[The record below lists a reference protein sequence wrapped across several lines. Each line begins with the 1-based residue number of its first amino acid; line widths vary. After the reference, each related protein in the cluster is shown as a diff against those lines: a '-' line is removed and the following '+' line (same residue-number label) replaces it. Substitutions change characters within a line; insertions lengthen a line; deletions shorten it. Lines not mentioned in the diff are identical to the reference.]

1 MITDK
6 VWQTKLHARLHDPA
20 EKALVLLRDPAGH
33 EGGTSRELHRLLFEG
48 GVSDDIH
55 SIVKKADWWAS
66 AADRPQW
73 PEEAERLPDGRTVRR
88 PAAWSR
94 VNWAKEPTLIHPM
107 NGGEVNLGNDFGVD
121 VSRLAATD
129 VEDIKARSLDHFREL
144 RLANGQETDWRRTLL
159 AYWRFGPELREGE
172 DNGTLGELWR
182 LLPAD
187 TRIPDHSIWDHLDLV
202 SAFAGAFSA
211 DENGDATLL
220 TVSLG
225 PVQGFIAA
233 ARTTSDL
240 WAGSHILAQL
250 AWQAMRVICERLG
263 PDAILLP
270 RLRGIPQVDVW
281 LREECDLPRKWFDD
295 CEWTKQK
302 TDANPLFSAALP
314 NRFVAVVPAGGV
326 TELATCIET
335 RTRDWLQ
342 EVGGEVV
349 DKLLEAVSL
358 RRKDEPRDDAVPA
371 YQQMRDQ
378 LNGFPEVHWAAVPF
392 SLIRPRNQQR
402 QTNLDTSRL
411 VEATAP
417 FFGAEHGEESGFL
430 ASPAWKVLCNP
441 QELNGAT
448 FFDPNPGV
456 LYPAVYDLAER
467 ALAAAKVGR
476 SFDQTE
482 HVGWRCSMTGETE
495 WLTTDRGQLVK
506 SYRTQPDTLWAKVAD
521 QRPAWAKRGEHLGAL
536 PAIKRLWPS
545 LFAKRLRR
553 VVGTQGADRFVV
565 STHTMALAKQMEEF
579 VEGGGQPTD
588 EQRKSLKGA
597 RPVALPR
604 RLARHHHSLDWMR
617 RLPGCLEDAAEAQDE
632 ERKRCAEVA
641 VKGIL
646 GDKIESYYAL
656 LLMDGDHMGRT
667 LAGGNSTQPT
677 SYLQSFHPSV
687 RQGFEK
693 LASGNPALEEYANA
707 PRAVSPN
714 RHLSIS
720 AALNDFALHVVPQ
733 VVEHEHA
740 GRVLYAGGDDV
751 MAMLPVVDLLPAMR
765 RLREAYSGDAREAV
779 DVDWAVARKRRKL
792 VCKGGFAYLR
802 GRLMCMMAGATASCG
817 AVVAH
822 HKEPLAVVMSEL
834 HRAEKRA
841 KDAGRNRFSLTVI
854 KRGGGDLLVTDK
866 WDAPLDALLKARDF
880 LAEPSVS
887 RRAVYN
893 SLAWL
898 KDLPDDASEDMLCRL
913 MVVQFERQAQDE
925 SARRSAC
932 ELARLVAALAAK
944 QPSCRRRAWL
954 TQHLCVAEFLARET
968 RTESAGT
975 AEESASAA

>member
-1 MITDK
+1 MTTDK

-33 EGGTSRELHRLLFEG
+33 EGGTSRELHRLLFKG
-48 GVSDDIH
+48 GVSDDIYR
-55 SIVKKADWWAS
+55 IVKKADWWAS

-73 PEEAERLPDGRTVRR
+73 PEETERLPDGRTVRR

-94 VNWAKEPTLIHPM
+94 VNWVKQPTLIHPM
-107 NGGEVNLGNDFGVD
+107 NGGEVSLGNDFGVD

-129 VEDIKARSLDHFREL
+129 VEDVKARSLEHFRGLCL
-144 RLANGQETDWRRTLL
+144 RNGQETDWRRTLL
-159 AYWRFGPELREGE
+159 AYWRFGPELSESE

-211 DENGDATLL
+211 DEDGDAALL

-250 AWQAMRVICERLG
+250 AWQAISVICERLG

-281 LREECDLPRKWFDD
+281 LRDECDLPSKWFHD
-295 CEWTKQK
+295 CEWTRGE

-314 NRFVAVVPAGGV
+314 NRFVGVVPAGGV
-326 TELATCIET
+326 TELTTCIET

-349 DKLLEAVSL
+349 DKLLEAASL
-358 RRKDEPRDDAVPA
+358 RQKDDLRDDAVPA

-378 LNGFPEVHWAAVPF
+378 LRGFPEVHWAAVPF
-392 SLIRPRNQQR
+392 SLVRPRNERR
-402 QTNLDTSRL
+402 QTDLDTSKL
-411 VEATAP
+411 AEAMAP
-417 FFGAEHGEESGFL
+417 FFGSERGEESGFL
-430 ASPAWKVLCNP
+430 ISRAWNVLRNR
-441 QELNGAT
+441 QELSGAT
-448 FFDPNPGV
+448 FFEPNPGV

-467 ALAAAKVGR
+467 ALAAAKSGR

-482 HVGWRCSMTGETE
+482 QVGWRCSMTGETE
-495 WLTTDRGQLVK
+495 WLTTDRDQLAK
-506 SYRTQPDTLWAKVAD
+506 SYRTQPDTLWAKVAN
-521 QRPAWAKRGEHLGAL
+521 QHPGLAKRGEHLGAL
-536 PAIKRLWPS
+536 PAIKRLWPT
-545 LFAKRLRR
+545 LFAKRLER
-553 VVGTQGADRFVV
+553 VVGAEVNRFVV
-565 STHTMALAKQMEEF
+565 STHTMALAKQMEVF
-579 VEGGGQPTD
+579 LEGGGGLTD
-588 EQRKSLKGA
+588 EQHRGLKGTK
-597 RPVALPR
+597 PVALPR
-604 RLARHHHSLDWMR
+604 RLARRHDLLHWMR

-632 ERKRCAEVA
+632 ERRRSAEAA

-646 GDKIESYYAL
+646 GNRIEAYYAL
-656 LLMDGDHMGRT
+656 LLMDGDDMGRM
-667 LAGGNSTQPT
+667 LAGGDGAQST
-677 SYLQSFHPSV
+677 SYLRSFHPSV

-693 LASGNPALEEYANA
+693 LAGGNPALEEYANA

-751 MAMLPVVDLLPAMR
+751 MAMLPVADLLPAMR
-765 RLREAYSGDAREAV
+765 RLREAYSGDAREDV
-779 DVDWAVARKRRKL
+779 GVDWASARKQHEL
-792 VCKGGFAYLR
+792 VCRSGFSYLR
-802 GRLMCMMAGATASCG
+802 GRLMRMMAGATASCG
-817 AVVAH
+817 AVIAH
-822 HKEPLAVVMSEL
+822 HKAPLAAVMSEL
-834 HRAEKRA
+834 RSAEKRA

-854 KRGGGDLLVTDK
+854 KRGGGDLLVTDE
-866 WDAPLDALLKARDF
+866 WGAPLDALLIARDF
-880 LAEPSVS
+880 LAGPSVS

-898 KDLPDDASEDMLCRL
+898 KDLPDDASEDMLRRL
-913 MVVQFERQAQDE
+913 MAVQFERQTQDE
-925 SARRSAC
+925 KARQSAC
-932 ELARLVAALAAK
+932 KLAEIVASLAVR
-944 QPSCRRRAWL
+944 QPSCQRLTWL
-954 TQHLCVAEFLARET
+954 AQHLGVAEFLARET
-968 RTESAGT
+968 RTESA
-975 AEESASAA
+975 AP